1 MRKRVE
7 DLQPMRLKDVERT
20 LLECSLLALIAD
32 EKQNRTGYAVSH
44 GGNGHLGK
52 PALIFLLDDF
62 RTERLSQK
70 FSILLQTISEK
81 EDHEVKV

>member
-1 MRKRVE
+1 M
-7 DLQPMRLKDVERT
+7 QPACFD
-20 LLECSLLALIAD
+20 D
-32 EKQNRTGYAVSH
+32 EKQNRTLMLFIAVSH
-44 GGNGHLGK
+44 GGNGHLSK
-52 PALIFLLDDF
+52 VALIFLLDDF